1 MIATAEFVVPK
12 SMPITGPLTF
22 LSSSSAYLT
31 NEELK
36 GLRKRFAWRVAEE
49 VARGRALVNLE
60 DNILAVATRSGDRRR
75 VYD

>member
-1 MIATAEFVVPK
+1 MIATAEFVVPIRKECEPAIKFCYPPRKDDIPK

-49 VARGRALVNLE
+49 VARG
-60 DNILAVATRSGDRRR
+60 SC
-75 VYD
+75 